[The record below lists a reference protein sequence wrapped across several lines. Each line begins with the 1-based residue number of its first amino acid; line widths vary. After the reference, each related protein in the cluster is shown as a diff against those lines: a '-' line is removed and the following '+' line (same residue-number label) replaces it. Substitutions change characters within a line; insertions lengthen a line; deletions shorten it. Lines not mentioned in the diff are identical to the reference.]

1 MGNCQA
7 TDAARVTIQHPDSK
21 VEHVFWSLNAG
32 DVMAAHPGHYVAII
46 ITSPNPS
53 TSSSSSS
60 LVKHL
65 KLLRPDDTL
74 QVGHVYRLVSFEDV
88 LREFGSKR
96 RVKLSKLLEKH
107 KVTVDDQSQSVV
119 KEENGKKEGE
129 EEQEE
134 EERQQCLRMGGKRS
148 GNIGQWRPSL
158 QSIPEVGS

>member
-21 VEHVFWSLNAG
+21 VEHVFWPLNAG
-32 DVMAAHPGHYVAII
+32 DVMAVYPGHYVAII

-53 TSSSSSS
+53 TSSSS

-65 KLLRPDDTL
+65 KLLKPDDTL
-74 QVGHVYRLVSFEDV
+74 QVGHVYRLVSFEGTYFAWLALNYSSLIHVSWVVDV

-107 KVTVDDQSQSVV
+107 KVTADDQSHYVV
-119 KEENGKKEGE
+119 S
-129 EEQEE
+129 
-134 EERQQCLRMGGKRS
+134 LFSSRS
-148 GNIGQWRPSL
+148 TYK
-158 QSIPEVGS
+158 

>member
-21 VEHVFWSLNAG
+21 VEHVFWPLNAG

-53 TSSSSSS
+53 TSSSS
-60 LVKHL
+60 LVRHL
-65 KLLRPDDTL
+65 KLLKPDDTL
-74 QVGHVYRLVSFEDV
+74 QVGHAYRLVSFEDV

-107 KVTVDDQSQSVV
+107 KVTADDQSHYVV
-119 KEENGKKEGE
+119 E
-129 EEQEE
+129 EEKRKHEE
-134 EERQQCLRMGGKRS
+134 EETQQCLRMGGKRS